1 MERKEV
7 EEDEELAEA
16 RRRLLKLGEVTSF
29 ARQVLRTSF
38 GLNPLS
44 MRERVLLRF
53 ENLKNQK
60 NPQGEIQFQPLLQR
74 RPLIERLKAL
84 RSQFQEEPKSEED
97 RIIEEYL
104 REEKK
109 KEILKKIKAQK
120 EAEEKEKKRRELER
134 IKREMAVIP

>member
-1 MERKEV
+1 MSLDEKEK
-7 EEDEELAEA
+7 EIQKK
-16 RRRLLKLGEVTSF
+16 LLKISEVIQASRQTLRMGLGF
-29 ARQVLRTSF
+29 
-38 GLNPLS
+38 NPISL
-44 MRERVLLRF
+44 RERILQRLESQSYNQREEGRF
-53 ENLKNQK
+53 H
-60 NPQGEIQFQPLLQR
+60 PLFAR

-120 EAEEKEKKRRELER
+120 EAEEKEKKKRELER
-134 IKREMAVIP
+134 IKGEIAVIP